1 MVYGEN
7 VSENASAENVQM
19 CTRSYDTYRH
29 TRKRNIDTGTLERYH
44 LLMIHEKLPHGKLA
58 VKLIALDLDDT
69 LLNTELKISPRTI
82 SALRRAAAQGIFVV
96 IASGRPE
103 SAILPFVRA
112 LDIAG
117 LETGRYILA
126 LNGAL
131 IFDLH
136 ERRPIF
142 SKKISG
148 DVLEQIFFEAHERGL
163 CAEIYDGSII
173 CVSEETKW
181 SRIDAELS
189 GLTLKVISD
198 FPARVKNGYAKMLI
212 SADPKDVDAFLPVLR
227 KKFSGAADFF
237 ISKPFFLEVLPPGC
251 GKGEALAFLS
261 DMLGIDRSE
270 TMAFGDSMND
280 ESMIRM
286 SGHGVAMS
294 NGLTAIRDAAA
305 YVTRKTN
312 DEDGIADFLE
322 AFVL

>member
-1 MVYGEN
+1 MCEEN
-7 VSENASAENVQM
+7 IPAHAKFF
-19 CTRSYDTYRH
+19 H
-29 TRKRNIDTGTLERYH
+29 TKHTQKRNIDTGTLERYH
-44 LLMIHEKLPHGKLA
+44 LLMIEKLPHGKLA

-69 LLNTELKISPRTI
+69 LLNTELKISPRTV
-82 SALRRAAAQGIFVV
+82 SALRRAAALGIFVV

-117 LETGRYILA
+117 LEAGRYILA
-126 LNGAL
+126 LNGAV

-136 ERRPIF
+136 ERRTIF
-142 SKKISG
+142 SKKVSG
-148 DVLEQIFFEAHERGL
+148 DVLERIFSEAHDRGL

-181 SRIDAELS
+181 SRIDADLS
-189 GLTLKVISD
+189 GLTLKVVRD
-198 FPARVKNGYAKMLI
+198 FPSLVKNGYAKMIL
-212 SADPKDVDAFLPVLR
+212 SADPKDVDSFIPVLR
-227 KKFSGAADFF
+227 EKFSGAADFF
-237 ISKPFFLEVLPPGC
+237 ISKPFFLEVMPPGC
-251 GKGEALAFLS
+251 GKGEAIAFLS
-261 DMLGIDRSE
+261 DRLGIDRNE

-286 SGHGVAMS
+286 SGHGVAML
-294 NGLTAIRDAAA
+294 NGLAAIRDAAA

>member
-148 DVLEQIFFEAHERGL
+148 DVLEQFFFEAHERGL

-181 SRIDAELS
+181 SRTDAELS
-189 GLTLKVISD
+189 GLTLKVVRD
-198 FPARVKNGYAKMLI
+198 FPSRVKNGYAKMLI

-261 DMLGIDRSE
+261 DMLDIDRSE

>member
-1 MVYGEN
+1 
-7 VSENASAENVQM
+7 M
-19 CTRSYDTYRH
+19 CREKVPAHAKFFH
-29 TRKRNIDTGTLERYH
+29 TKHTQKRNIDTGALERYH
-44 LLMIHEKLPHGKLA
+44 LLMMHEKLPHGKLA

-69 LLNTELKISPRTI
+69 LLNTELKISPRTV
-82 SALRRAAAQGIFVV
+82 SALRRAAALGIFVV

-117 LETGRYILA
+117 LEAGRYILA
-126 LNGAL
+126 LNGAV

-136 ERRPIF
+136 ERRTIF
-142 SKKISG
+142 SKKVSG
-148 DVLEQIFFEAHERGL
+148 DVLERIFFEAHDRGL

-181 SRIDAELS
+181 SRIDADLS
-189 GLTLKVISD
+189 GLTLKVVRD
-198 FPARVKNGYAKMLI
+198 FPSLVKNGYAKMIL
-212 SADPKDVDAFLPVLR
+212 SADPKDVDSFLPVLR
-227 KKFSGAADFF
+227 EKFSGAADFF
-237 ISKPFFLEVLPPGC
+237 ISKPFFLEVMPLGC
-251 GKGEALAFLS
+251 GKGEAIAFLS
-261 DMLGIDRSE
+261 DRLGIDRNE

-286 SGHGVAMS
+286 SGHGVAML
-294 NGLTAIRDAAA
+294 NGLAAIRDAAA

>member
-1 MVYGEN
+1 
-7 VSENASAENVQM
+7 M

-117 LETGRYILA
+117 IETGRYILA

-189 GLTLKVISD
+189 GLTLKVVRD
-198 FPARVKNGYAKMLI
+198 FPSLVKNGYAKMLI
-212 SADPKDVDAFLPVLR
+212 SAAPEDVDSFLPVLR

-312 DEDGIADFLE
+312 NEDGIADFLE